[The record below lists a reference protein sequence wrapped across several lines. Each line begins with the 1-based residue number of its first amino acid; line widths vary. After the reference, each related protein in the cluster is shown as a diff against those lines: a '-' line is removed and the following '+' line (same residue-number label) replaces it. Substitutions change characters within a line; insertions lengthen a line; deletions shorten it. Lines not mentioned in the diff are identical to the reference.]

1 MAQKTIVTKI
11 DDLDASVTDEDGT
24 VIETIP
30 FALDGVEHEIDL
42 GPDNADRLRG
52 TFAPYR
58 DKARK
63 LSGIGARR
71 PAGRL
76 RAASSA
82 NGSGP
87 GSEYTAAQR
96 KEIRQWA
103 IAHGAR
109 IGERGRLPES
119 VYDAWRTK
127 DATKLPKSD
136 VLEATAPEPQPVS

>member
-11 DDLDASVTDEDGT
+11 DDLDESVTDGTGT

-42 GPDNADRLRG
+42 GPDNAARLRE

-63 LSGIGARR
+63 LTGIGARSHR
-71 PAGRL
+71 PRV
-76 RAASSA
+76 ASSA
-82 NGSGP
+82 SGP
-87 GSEYTAAQR
+87 GSEYTPAQR

-103 IAHGAR
+103 IANGAR
-109 IGERGRLPES
+109 VGERGRLPES
-119 VYDAWRTK
+119 VYDAWRTQ
-127 DATKLPKSD
+127 DVTKLPKSD
-136 VLEATAPEPQPVS
+136 VLEAAAPEPQPVG